1 MRERRVR
8 VCARSVCDDDDAQNG
23 EKSRRGVKGMFCKSS
38 ARRFRFVVAVEV
50 EVFSERERKKRDFHR
65 KRQKKRDF
73 QIKAKKEILSKS
85 FFSCRDESFFSCR
98 SD

>member
-38 ARRFRFVVAVEV
+38 ARVAFVVLWRENE
-50 EVFSERERKKRDFHR
+50 EVFPIRRRERKERFSEKEH
-65 KRQKKRDF
+65 
-73 QIKAKKEILSKS
+73 KKEIL
-85 FFSCRDESFFSCR
+85 FSLFLI
-98 SD
+98 